1 MIAAAANATP
11 VTRAIVKFSPR
22 NIKPNTPATAK
33 FIANIGA
40 RSTPV
45 PGLKLCSKR

>member
-40 RSTPV
+40 TIDTGPR
-45 PGLKLCSKR
+45 LKAL